1 MITRV
6 RTSQPRRILLV
17 LLGGL
22 MATQV
27 VMADPPGRVARLSHS
42 QGEVSHS
49 PYGSD
54 DWIGVNRN
62 RALSRGDR
70 LWADRRALAELQ
82 VGHAVLRMAAE
93 TSLEILDLDDQI
105 AQFEVTQGSVN
116 LRVNRLYN
124 GQIYEIA
131 TPTLAFTIDQPG
143 RYRIDVDPRSN
154 ETTIIVWEGGGDAWG
169 DNSRFAVREGDAVRF
184 DSADLRRYDLFDLPR
199 TDAFDRYCLDR
210 DRRLDRSPSLRY
222 VDADL
227 IGYADLDEYGS
238 WRDVGSYGGVWF
250 PRRVAADWAPYRDGH
265 WVWQDPWG
273 WTWVDDAPWGF
284 APSHY
289 GRWVQVSNRWGWVP
303 GPRASR
309 AVYAPALVAFIGG
322 NNWSASLS
330 RGNDAPVGWFPL
342 GPREVFLPG
351 YRASRGYLDR
361 VNMSNTIVT
370 RTSITSVYNNYS
382 GGRGSIAQS
391 RYANRDVGG
400 SVTVVPGSVFRN
412 GRAVRGATLRM
423 DSNALAAGEIT
434 RRIDIAPGARS
445 VRGNAVDA
453 RAQPADAVF
462 DRRVLARH
470 AAPARADSLIEPGS
484 RDRSQADPARRGT
497 ASAPQGEQSAQDN
510 VRQILQ
516 RSMIDARA
524 AGAETDTRARG
535 ERNPDAAA
543 AARDGG
549 ERTSRTATDAPREPA
564 ASQRPDRQQRA
575 PAAGALDPPQDE
587 QPASRSG
594 RPDRNLPPQS
604 APEPVDEVRVQE
616 RARQDQ
622 QRMIERQQDEQRAQ
636 AEQQRT
642 NERAQQD
649 QQRIEQERQ
658 RGERD
663 QQRAQQDQQ
672 QMQERQ
678 LRGEENQLREQ
689 ERNARRQ
696 QQRIE
701 PQPAAEEQPAA
712 RTAREAPAQDT
723 PPPDA
728 AAVEQPGQPLRAN
741 PRRNQAPA
749 NPDGEKSEQDKLEQ
763 EKAEKDQS
771 DKDKADNDDVGRQ
784 RND

>member
-6 RTSQPRRILLV
+6 RTALPRSMLLV
-17 LLGGL
+17 LLFGL
-22 MATQV
+22 MAAQV

-42 QGEVSHS
+42 QGEVSFS

-82 VGHAVLRMAAE
+82 VGNAVLRMGAQ

-105 AQFEVTQGSVN
+105 AQFEVTQGSIN
-116 LRVNRLYN
+116 LRVGRLYN

-154 ETTIIVWEGGGDAWG
+154 ETTIIVWEGRGDAWG

-199 TDAFDRYCLDR
+199 ADAFDRYCLDR
-210 DRRLDRSPSLRY
+210 DQRLDRSPSLRY

-227 IGYADLDEYGS
+227 IGYSDLDDYGS
-238 WRDVGSYGGVWF
+238 WSVVGSYGGVWF

-289 GRWVQVSNRWGWVP
+289 GRWVRVSNRWGWIP
-303 GPRASR
+303 GPRAAR
-309 AVYAPALVAFIGG
+309 AVYAPALVVFIGG

-330 RGNDAPVGWFPL
+330 LGNDAPVGWFPL
-342 GPREVFLPG
+342 GPREVYVPG
-351 YRASRGYLDR
+351 YNASRSYFDR
-361 VNMSNTIVT
+361 VNMSNTIIT
-370 RTSITSVYNNYS
+370 RTSITNIYNNYS
-382 GGRGSIAQS
+382 SGRGSIEQS
-391 RYANRDVGG
+391 RYANRDVRG
-400 SVTVVPGSVFRN
+400 SVTAVPGSVFRN
-412 GRAVRGATLRM
+412 GRAVRGAALRL
-423 DSNALAAGEIT
+423 DASALAQGQIA
-434 RRIDIAPGARS
+434 RRIDIAPDARS
-445 VRGNAVDA
+445 VRGNAADA
-453 RAQPADAVF
+453 RAQPAEAVF

-470 AAPARADSLIEPGS
+470 AAPERADSPIELES
-484 RDRSQADPARRGT
+484 RDRSRADPARRGST
-497 ASAPQGEQSAQDN
+497 SAPQGGQSAQDN

-524 AGAETDTRARG
+524 AGAETAARARG
-535 ERNPDAAA
+535 DRNPDVAAESRNGGARNNRSA
-543 AARDGG
+543 A
-549 ERTSRTATDAPREPA
+549 DAPAEPA

-575 PAAGALDPPQDE
+575 PAAGTPNPQQDE

-622 QRMIERQQDEQRAQ
+622 QRMIERQQDEQRAA

-642 NERAQQD
+642 NERAQLD

-658 RGERD
+658 RAERD
-663 QQRAQQDQQ
+663 QQRAQQDEQ
-672 QMQERQ
+672 QMQQRQ
-678 LRGEENQLREQ
+678 LRGQENQLREQ
-689 ERNARRQ
+689 EQNARRQ
-696 QQRIE
+696 PQRDE
-701 PQPAAEEQPAA
+701 PQPAAEDQPAA
-712 RTAREAPAQDT
+712 RTARGAPAQDT

-728 AAVEQPGQPLRAN
+728 AAVEEPAPPQRSN
-741 PRRNQAPA
+741 SRRNQAPA
-749 NPDGEKSEQDKLEQ
+749 DPDGDKSEQDKLEQ
-763 EKAEKDQS
+763 EKADN
-771 DKDKADNDDVGRQ
+771 DKDKADKDKPDRQ